1 MTTLTGNVVA
11 LGIDASSIPTPIVV
25 VVVREGFP
33 LTATAVAPLA
43 IRDNHPVTPDG
54 VVGNRA
60 LNPCGALGP
69 GITMIRPQ
77 RRKEKVAAQVRNH
90 QRRPETTV
98 GVPPPERTDEALPP
112 RMTAGVPLP
121 GTTVRMESDL
131 ARLILPATR
140 NVHVSVLTL
149 LMNLYKYVNT

>member
-1 MTTLTGNVVA
+1 
-11 LGIDASSIPTPIVV
+11 
-25 VVVREGFP
+25 
-33 LTATAVAPLA
+33 
-43 IRDNHPVTPDG
+43 
-54 VVGNRA
+54 
-60 LNPCGALGP
+60 
-69 GITMIRPQ
+69 MIRPQ

-98 GVPPPERTDEALPP
+98 GVLPPERTDEVLPP
-112 RMTAGVPLP
+112 GMTAGVPLP

-131 ARLILPATR
+131 AHLILPATR